1 MEIGNSFIQGIISN
15 THGDFNFSFSY
26 QKDPGYIYE
35 YLLWFDN
42 QLADGR
48 FVDGRFDDGQ
58 FNKSQFV
65 DRRFM
70 DVQLADGHLEEG
82 SSVERHL

>member
-15 THGDFNFSFSY
+15 TQSDYNFTFSY

-35 YLLWFDN
+35 YLLCFDD

-48 FVDGRFDDGQ
+48 FVDGRFDD
-58 FNKSQFV
+58 SQFTK
-65 DRRFM
+65 
-70 DVQLADGHLEEG
+70 
-82 SSVERHL
+82 S